1 MIPEDYILGDSY
13 PNPFNPVTTI
23 QYGIPESDFVSL
35 SVYDLNGKLIEILD
49 EGNKVA
55 GYYTVIW
62 NAHNIPSG
70 TYFIR
75 FSSSKYNATRKVSLV
90 K

>member
-1 MIPEDYILGDSY
+1 MVSKILI
-13 PNPFNPVTTI
+13 NLWENLFKKFKINRT
-23 QYGIPESDFVSL
+23 
-35 SVYDLNGKLIEILD
+35 KLIEILD

>member
-1 MIPEDYILGDSY
+1 
-13 PNPFNPVTTI
+13 VTTI
-23 QYGIPESDFVSL
+23 QYGIPETDFVSL
-35 SVYDLNGKLIEILD
+35 SIYDISGRLIEILD

-55 GYYTVIW
+55 GYYTVVW
-62 NAHNIPSG
+62 NASNIPSG

-75 FSSSKYNATRKVSLV
+75 FTSSKYNATRKVSLV